1 MLSLMSSVLEPLLE
15 SPRLPE
21 YVQSLSQALAQERQR
36 RDKFYEELT
45 EEGKFE
51 FINGQVV
58 MHSPARHRHTLA
70 VQNLSQLLSTHVRL
84 RDLGHVLTDK
94 ALCVFPRNDYE
105 PDICFFGKQKAA
117 QLKPD
122 TLKYPVPDLIVEVL
136 SETTEQ
142 NDRGVK
148 FEDYAAHGV
157 AEYWI
162 VDPERETVERY
173 VLHEDRYPEA
183 RPQRTGE
190 ITSDVVAGFSVAVR
204 AIFDPRANLEA
215 LRRLLA

>member
-1 MLSLMSSVLEPLLE
+1 
-15 SPRLPE
+15 
-21 YVQSLSQALAQERQR
+21 
-36 RDKFYEELT
+36 
-45 EEGKFE
+45 
-51 FINGQVV
+51 
-58 MHSPARHRHTLA
+58 

-173 VLHEDRYPEA
+173 VLHEGRYPEA